1 MLGVAASTAA
11 ADPRSLASGLFGA
24 GDESEKLPVRIA
36 FFVACGLWI
45 VGQVTSWGEYGVLPF
60 QIRTRKNVEQK
71 KVGLWAL
78 CGIFESP
85 YRSNRLNERFFKGGQ
100 PSNRLGGLDWLLLLT
115 LAGALMFYLVCAKV
129 AEGFVTVTITSYSV
143 FSPLEYLA
151 LWLCM
156 MLPLPFIS
164 MLILDQLFTWVLAL
178 TAAALS
184 VLMKQRGGM
193 PLKHLGTA
201 KHAYD
206 FGVNCVAPVWRHAS
220 TPKHAQLVETWNA
233 IVAALRVDDLL
244 TDAEASALS
253 CESEAVRQLSDRRRS
268 ARRGRVGGGAPP
280 ALALRPLASPRD
292 AGAAARRRD
301 ALLLDAGARLLGD
314 RALLRRRT
322 RRARRRRR
330 RPPRRHEEHL
340 RSGVGEFL

>member
-1 MLGVAASTAA
+1 M
-11 ADPRSLASGLFGA
+11 
-24 GDESEKLPVRIA
+24 
-36 FFVACGLWI
+36 
-45 VGQVTSWGEYGVLPF
+45 LPF
-60 QIRTRKNVEQK
+60 QVRTRKNVEQK

-100 PSNRLGGLDWLLLLT
+100 PSNRLGGLYWLLLLT

-178 TAAALS
+178 TPPRS
-184 VLMKQRGGM
+184 PSSWQRGGM

-206 FGVNCVAPVWRHAS
+206 FGVNCVARLAP
-220 TPKHAQLVETWNA
+220 
-233 IVAALRVDDLL
+233 RV
-244 TDAEASALS
+244 DAEAHSS
-253 CESEAVRQLSDRRRS
+253 S
-268 ARRGRVGGGAPP
+268 RRGTPS
-280 ALALRPLASPRD
+280 SPRCVS
-292 AGAAARRRD
+292 
-301 ALLLDAGARLLGD
+301 
-314 RALLRRRT
+314 T
-322 RRARRRRR
+322 TC
-330 RPPRRHEEHL
+330 
-340 RSGVGEFL
+340 